1 MLDDRV
7 VRVKVTGDFAC
18 FTRPDLKV
26 ERMTYPCMT
35 PSAAR
40 GILDSILWKPEFQWY
55 VRRIIVLKPV
65 RFATIKR
72 NEINSKQGKTPIVV
86 DEVDSSGKPKYRAQ
100 RNSVVLK
107 DVAYIVEGSIY
118 QKQASDKNKPEKYI
132 GRKGIDADNDGMF
145 IRRVKKGQCWRRP
158 YLGVREF
165 STEFEYRGVYKLPN
179 KPMELSETERPI
191 PETIPIGSMLFD
203 IFYDEKGKPAPLF
216 FYDVAMRNGVLNCEV
231 PENDKMMQ
239 SSHIQPPMDSETSAL
254 IYNFNQREEM
264 EAGL

>member
-7 VRVKVTGDFAC
+7 VRVKVKGDFAC

-40 GILDSILWKPEFQWY
+40 GVLDSILWKPEFQWY
-55 VRRIIVLKPV
+55 VRKIIVLKPV

-72 NEINSKQGKTPIVV
+72 NEINTKQGRSPILI
-86 DEVDSSGKPKYRAQ
+86 EERRAQ
-100 RNSVVLK
+100 RNSVVLR
-107 DVAYIVEGSIY
+107 DVSYIIEASIY

-145 IRRVKKGQCWRRP
+145 IRRIKKGQCWRRP

-165 STEFEYRGVYKLPN
+165 SAEFMETDGTEQ
-179 KPMELSETERPI
+179 PI
-191 PETIPIGSMLFD
+191 HETIPVGSMLFD
-203 IFYDEKGKPAPLF
+203 IFYNNGKPEPLF
-216 FYDVAMRNGVLNCEV
+216 FHDVAVRNGVLDCEV
-231 PENDKMMQ
+231 PENDRMMQ
-239 SSHIQPPMDSETSAL
+239 SSHIQPPVDSETSAL
-254 IYNFNQREEM
+254 IYEFNQREEEEE
-264 EAGL
+264 EAI

>member
-1 MLDDRV
+1 MLDSRIV
-7 VRVKVTGDFAC
+7 KVKVTGDFAC

-55 VRRIIVLKPV
+55 VRRVIVLNPI

-72 NEINSKQGKTPIVV
+72 NEINSKQGHNPIII
-86 DEVDSSGKPKYRAQ
+86 EEKRAQ

-107 DVAYIVEGSIY
+107 DVAYIIEASIY
-118 QKQASDKNKPEKYI
+118 QEKQIDKNKPEKYI
-132 GRKGIDADNDGMF
+132 GRKGIDADKDGIF
-145 IRRVKKGQCWRRP
+145 VRRVKKGQCWRRP

-165 STEFEYRGVYKLPN
+165 AAEFMGTDGTEE
-179 KPMELSETERPI
+179 PI
-191 PETIPIGSMLFD
+191 KETIPIGGMLFD
-203 IFYDEKGKPAPLF
+203 IFYDKSGKAEPLF
-216 FYDVAMRNGVLNCEV
+216 FYDVAVRNGVLNCEV

-239 SSHIQPPMDSETSAL
+239 SSHLQLSVDSETSATV
-254 IYNFNQREEM
+254 YEFNQREE
-264 EAGL
+264 EESSL